1 MDSRVHLLPDNIANQ
16 IAAGEVI
23 QRPAS
28 VVKELVENAID
39 AGATDIQV
47 IIKDAGKTLI
57 QIIDNGS
64 GMGAVDARMAFERHA
79 TSKIREAA
87 DLFSIVTMGFRGEAL
102 PSIAAVAH
110 VTLQTRMEDAE
121 QGTKLEIEGSKV
133 ISQEP
138 VACLVGSNFQIRHLF
153 FNVPARR
160 KFLKADTTEFAH
172 ILTELQNI
180 AAVRHQVAF
189 TLIHND
195 KIQLQISAAPQKQR
209 LLDLFGSRLTKHLL
223 PLHIETPL
231 VTIEG
236 FVTETKYTR
245 KRGACQ
251 YFFVNDRFMRHPY
264 FHRMVL
270 NAYGEM
276 IPKGEKPEYFLFLS
290 CDPASIDVNI
300 SPTKTEIKFEAE
312 NDIGT
317 ILFSAIREVL
327 MKGAAMPTLDFDEDR
342 MEIPIADS
350 SRRNAPEPPTSGN
363 FLEVGSRL
371 NDSEELML
379 TPKIGDTFPA
389 VGGET
394 AMPDIADWD
403 SFYEDFQK
411 RREEMP
417 RQIPLSDRE
426 DPVTTLTS
434 SLTGESFEMKSG
446 YDVLPLIYGDYGIAL
461 RPEGIAVIS
470 LSRARER
477 VLFEQYMT
485 SFRSGHVVSS
495 RLLFPALLELSAED
509 TALLREYRQDLTEI
523 GFDISDMGQNAIG
536 INAVPDGLP
545 AGGEEEILHDLL
557 RECEQ
562 TGRSSREVLSNRLV
576 RTITTARL
584 RSLPRQMTP
593 AQAKQLLEQL
603 FALPEYRVT
612 PSGRQILFFLTPRE
626 LAKHL
631 P

>member
-1 MDSRVHLLPDNIANQ
+1 
-16 IAAGEVI
+16 
-23 QRPAS
+23 
-28 VVKELVENAID
+28 
-39 AGATDIQV
+39 
-47 IIKDAGKTLI
+47 
-57 QIIDNGS
+57 
-64 GMGAVDARMAFERHA
+64 
-79 TSKIREAA
+79 
-87 DLFSIVTMGFRGEAL
+87 
-102 PSIAAVAH
+102 
-110 VTLQTRMEDAE
+110 
-121 QGTKLEIEGSKV
+121 
-133 ISQEP
+133 
-138 VACLVGSNFQIRHLF
+138 
-153 FNVPARR
+153 
-160 KFLKADTTEFAH
+160 
-172 ILTELQNI
+172 
-180 AAVRHQVAF
+180 
-189 TLIHND
+189 
-195 KIQLQISAAPQKQR
+195 
-209 LLDLFGSRLTKHLL
+209 
-223 PLHIETPL
+223 
-231 VTIEG
+231 
-236 FVTETKYTR
+236 
-245 KRGACQ
+245 
-251 YFFVNDRFMRHPY
+251 
-264 FHRMVL
+264 
-270 NAYGEM
+270 
-276 IPKGEKPEYFLFLS
+276 
-290 CDPASIDVNI
+290 
-300 SPTKTEIKFEAE
+300 
-312 NDIGT
+312 
-317 ILFSAIREVL
+317 
-327 MKGAAMPTLDFDEDR
+327 
-342 MEIPIADS
+342 
-350 SRRNAPEPPTSGN
+350 
-363 FLEVGSRL
+363 
-371 NDSEELML
+371 ML

-434 SLTGESFEMKSG
+434 SLTGESSETKSG
-446 YDVLPLIYGDYGIAL
+446 YDVPPLIYGDYGIAL

-495 RLLFPALLELSAED
+495 RLLFPALLELSHED
-509 TALLREYRQDLTEI
+509 ASLLREYRQDLTEI

-545 AGGEEEILHDLL
+545 AGGEEEILHELL

-562 TGRSSREVLSNRLV
+562 TGRSGGDILSNRLV